1 MRRMNNIMEMNN
13 DDTLKRTMIGKSYNV
28 KGYIITPYEL
38 TVKALDEDEAEE
50 FAREEISLSDGE
62 RIEVEEVMEEYN

>member
-1 MRRMNNIMEMNN
+1 MEMNN
-13 DDTLKRTMIGKSYNV
+13 NDTLRRTMIGKNYNV
-28 KGYIITPYEL
+28 KGYVITPYEL

-50 FAREEISLSDGE
+50 FAREVISLSDGE

>member
-1 MRRMNNIMEMNN
+1 MGMKN
-13 DDTLKRTMIGKSYNV
+13 DDTLRRTMIGKNYKV
-28 KGYIITPYEL
+28 KGYVITPYEL

>member
-1 MRRMNNIMEMNN
+1 MEMNN
-13 DDTLKRTMIGKSYNV
+13 DDTLRRTMIGKNYKV
-28 KGYIITPYEL
+28 KGYVITPYEL

>member
-1 MRRMNNIMEMNN
+1 MEMNN
-13 DDTLKRTMIGKSYNV
+13 DDTLRRTMIGKNYKV
-28 KGYIITPYEL
+28 KGYVITPYEL
-38 TVKALDEDEAEE
+38 IVKALDEDEAEE